1 MPVRDRRGS
10 INVEFLVVILPFL
23 ILILGII
30 QLVMLYVAATLTQ
43 HAADQAVRAAVVVLD
58 DDPRFY
64 GGAPRNSLHGGAL
77 ASDPVDDYLER
88 LGFGGDRSGTV
99 TGSARLQAIRGAAS
113 MALLPISPP
122 VTPSE
127 KSSVDDVLGGGRPE
141 SHAGGSA
148 RYNRA
153 AVAVTFP
160 TLPGASVLRDRF
172 DIDDDVTVRV
182 TYLYHCGVPLAR
194 YVICDSPGEVRRSA
208 DAAELGHAE
217 RPWASELFGLS
228 DARFLVIQ
236 AEATLP
242 NHGAPYAY

>member
-1 MPVRDRRGS
+1 MLVRDRRGS

-23 ILILGII
+23 MLILGII

-43 HAADQAVRAAVVVLD
+43 HAANEAVRAAVVVLD
-58 DDPRFY
+58 DDPRYY
-64 GGAPRNSLHGGAL
+64 GGAPRNQLHGGAL
-77 ASDPVDDYLER
+77 ASDPVDDTIER
-88 LGFGGDRSGTV
+88 FGLGGGPSATI

-113 MALLPISPP
+113 IPLLAISPP

-127 KSSVDDVLGGGRPE
+127 KSSVADVIGGGRPD

-148 RYNRA
+148 RYNRS

-160 TLPGASVLRDRF
+160 EGPGATTLRDRF

-182 TYLYHCGVPLAR
+182 TYLYHCGVPLVR
-194 YVICDSPGEVRRSA
+194 YVMCDSPGEVMHSA
-208 DAAELGHAE
+208 KAAELRHAE
-217 RPWASELFGLS
+217 RPWASELLGLS

-242 NHGAPYAY
+242 NHGAPYEY

>member
-1 MPVRDRRGS
+1 MLVRDRRGS

-23 ILILGII
+23 MLILGII

-43 HAADQAVRAAVVVLD
+43 HAANEAVRAAVVVLD

-77 ASDPVDDYLER
+77 PSDPVDDYLDR
-88 LGFGGDRSGTV
+88 LGLGGGPSGSI

-113 MALLPISPP
+113 MALMAISPP
-122 VTPSE
+122 VTDSE
-127 KSSVDDVLGGGRPE
+127 KSSVGDVLGGGRPE

-148 RYNRA
+148 RYNRS

-160 TLPGASVLRDRF
+160 EHPGASRLRDRF

-182 TYLYHCGVPLAR
+182 TYLYHCGVPLVR
-194 YVICDSPGEVRRSA
+194 YVMCDSQDEVVHSA
-208 DAAELGHAE
+208 AGDELRYAE
-217 RPWASELFGLS
+217 RPWGRELLGLS
-228 DARFLVIQ
+228 DARFKVIR

-242 NHGAPYAY
+242 NHGAPYDY